1 MKQENRLIQ
10 RYSASERINHW
21 IVAFSF
27 IVLAL
32 SGLALFYPSFSWFGQ
47 VFGTLQ
53 TARIVHPFVGII
65 MFVGF
70 MIQFVRYAPHNIPNM
85 EDVRWALSV
94 KKVIMGEEVGDVGK
108 YNAGQK
114 GMFWAMTGCLFVML
128 VTGIMMWQSP
138 FFFADHFSIE
148 LRRIAILLHA
158 WAALILI
165 ACIIVHVY
173 AAIWIRGTIR
183 AMTEGV
189 VSEKWAHSHHPA
201 WYREIMKNEKIVEDS
216 EKKESK

>member
-21 IVAFSF
+21 IVAFCF
-27 IVLAL
+27 ILLAL
-32 SGLALFYPSFSWFGQ
+32 SGLALFYPSFSWFAQ

-53 TARIVHPFVGII
+53 TARIIHPFVGII
-65 MFVGF
+65 MFIGF
-70 MIQFVRYAPHNIPNM
+70 MIQFFRYAAHNIPNK

-94 KKVIMGEEVGDVGK
+94 KEVVMGHEVGDVGK

-114 GMFWAMTGCLFVML
+114 VMFWAMTACLFVML
-128 VTGIMMWQSP
+128 VTGVMMWQSP
-138 FFFADHFSIE
+138 YFFADNFSIE
-148 LRRIAILLHA
+148 ARRIAILLHA

-183 AMTEGV
+183 AMTHGV
-189 VSEKWAHSHHPA
+189 VTENWAKSHHPA
-201 WYREIMKNEKIVEDS
+201 WYREIMQNEAKVKS
-216 EKKESK
+216 AKKD

>member
-1 MKQENRLIQ
+1 MKQENRLIK
-10 RYSASERINHW
+10 RYSASERLNHW
-21 IVAFSF
+21 IVAFCF
-27 IVLAL
+27 ILLAI

-47 VFGTLQ
+47 IFGTLQ
-53 TARIVHPFVGII
+53 VARIVHPFVGVI

-70 MIQFVRYAPHNIPNM
+70 TIQFFRYASHNIPTKG
-85 EDVRWALSV
+85 DVEWAMSV
-94 KKVIMGEEVGDVGK
+94 KDVVLGKEVGDVGK

-114 GMFWAMTGCLFVML
+114 VMFWAMTGCLVVML
-128 VTGIMMWQSP
+128 VTGVMMWQSP
-138 FFFADHFSIE
+138 YFFADYFSIE
-148 LRRIAILLHA
+148 SRRIAILLHA

-189 VSEKWAHSHHPA
+189 VSENWAKTHHPA
-201 WYREIMKNEKIVEDS
+201 WYREIMKNEEKVNSAKKDS
-216 EKKESK
+216 

>member
-1 MKQENRLIQ
+1 MKQEPRLIK

-21 IVAFSF
+21 IVAFCF
-27 IVLAL
+27 IVLSL

-53 TARIVHPFVGII
+53 VARIVHPFVGII

-70 MIQFVRYAPHNIPNM
+70 MVQFFRYASHNIPNM
-85 EDVRWALSV
+85 EDLRWALSV

-138 FFFADHFSIE
+138 YFFADYFSIE
-148 LRRIAILLHA
+148 SRRIAILLHA

-183 AMTEGV
+183 AMTHGV
-189 VSEKWAHSHHPA
+189 VTENWAKSHHPA
-201 WYREIMKNEKIVEDS
+201 WYREIMKNEKTVVES
-216 EKKESK
+216 AAKKNG

>member
-21 IVAFSF
+21 IVAFCF
-27 IVLAL
+27 ILLAI

-53 TARIVHPFVGII
+53 TARIVHPFVGMI

-70 MIQFVRYAPHNIPNM
+70 MIQFFRYASHNIPNM
-85 EDVRWALSV
+85 EDLRWALSV
-94 KKVIMGEEVGDVGK
+94 KDVVMGKEVGDVGK

-114 GMFWAMTGCLFVML
+114 VMFWAMTACLFVML

-138 FFFADHFSIE
+138 FFFADNFSIE
-148 LRRIAILLHA
+148 SRRIAILLHA

-183 AMTEGV
+183 AMTHGV
-189 VSEKWAHSHHPA
+189 VTENWAKSHHPA
-201 WYREIMKNEKIVEDS
+201 WYREIMKNEEKVES
-216 EKKESK
+216 AKKD

>member
-21 IVAFSF
+21 IVAFCF
-27 IVLAL
+27 ILLAI

-53 TARIVHPFVGII
+53 TARIIHPFVGMI

-70 MIQFVRYAPHNIPNM
+70 MIQFFRYASHNIPNM
-85 EDVRWALSV
+85 EDVKWALSV
-94 KKVIMGEEVGDVGK
+94 KEVVMGHEVGDVGK

-114 GMFWAMTGCLFVML
+114 VMFWAMTVCLFVML

-138 FFFADHFSIE
+138 FFFADNFSIPA
-148 LRRIAILLHA
+148 RRIAILLHA

-189 VSEKWAHSHHPA
+189 VSENWAKMHHPA
-201 WYREIMKNEKIVEDS
+201 WYREIMKNEAKVES
-216 EKKESK
+216 AKKD